1 VERHFSNI
9 LRRLLENAVLD
20 LLLAELPAA
29 PSRLVTDNLP
39 LAADLGYQNFA
50 LKDLQDPD
58 KPLSNIHAIVLYKPD
73 KVPDPLILF
82 NQALEAL
89 ESDGVLLIV
98 ATFADRFTGAG
109 NSELILL
116 SDFLALAERFN
127 FRQSIHQVL
136 SSNAQ
141 TQQSEVFLKLR
152 KGDYPKWR
160 LAYLDTSDTERM
172 LRLFADTFHQQMSQ
186 ALRQWKY
193 ADPQALTVC
202 VWEQD
207 TLIGSL
213 GGMPRK
219 ILFFGKPQ
227 TAVQI
232 GDVMVDAHKRGI
244 LTRTGPFFR
253 MTATFLECC
262 AGFGKPFLLIFGFP
276 NERHMRLAEHLHFY
290 KQVGSLL
297 EFSWPAVDKAPDF
310 WTYLTPVDQ
319 NNIQSLGTNINN
331 LWHLMAADLQQHVIG
346 IRDWHYLL
354 TRYLQHPENRYQIF
368 LIKHKLTRKIT
379 GLIVVEVQ
387 ETRCHLMDVISPVA
401 NIPALVRQARHLS
414 STLGC
419 ERLFCQISNT
429 FADHFKIGAYR
440 QEAVNIPIAKDTW
453 GAGPQYK
460 DLINAWWLMSGDM
473 DFR

>member
-1 VERHFSNI
+1 M
-9 LRRLLENAVLD
+9 LD
-20 LLLAELPAA
+20 LLLAELPIA
-29 PSRLVTDNLP
+29 PGRLVVDKLP
-39 LAADLGYQNFA
+39 LAADSGYRIFD

-89 ESDGVLLIV
+89 ESDGVLLII
-98 ATFADRFTGAG
+98 ATFADCFTTAE
-109 NSELILL
+109 NSELHLL

-136 SSNAQ
+136 SSNEQ
-141 TQQSEVFLKLR
+141 SQQSEVFLKLR

-172 LRLFADTFHQQMSQ
+172 LRLFADTFHQQMSL

-227 TAVQI
+227 TAIQI

-253 MTATFLECC
+253 MTATFLERC

-319 NNIQSLGTNINN
+319 NNIHQSGTGINN

-354 TRYLQHPENRYQIF
+354 MRYLQHPEKRYQIF

-379 GLIVVEVQ
+379 GLIVVEMQ
-387 ETRCHLMDVISPVA
+387 ETRCHLMDLIAPLAS
-401 NIPALVRQARHLS
+401 IPKLVRQARYLS

-419 ERLFCQISNT
+419 ERLFCQISDG
-429 FADHFKIGAYR
+429 FADYFKTGDYR
-440 QEAVNIPIAKDTW
+440 QEAVSIPIAKDTW
-453 GAGPQYK
+453 GTGPHYK
-460 DLINAWWLMSGDM
+460 DLMNAWWLMSGDM
-473 DFR
+473 DCR